1 MTVRISAE
9 LPGSGGTL
17 SNDPAD
23 FVVEELLPY
32 AANGSGEHVF
42 VHIEKINLTTPEAAS
57 RVSKALK
64 LGEASWA
71 GMKDR
76 AAIARQWLSFALP
89 ITAPLPEKIE
99 LEGVRVLEMI
109 RHQHKLR
116 RGHIRANRFAI
127 TIRNGDAARAS
138 AALDL
143 IRRTGVPNTFGPQR
157 FGRDGDNAD
166 RAALFIRGDARPPR
180 DRRLRDLLVSAL
192 QSAIFNRVLAQ
203 RIERGWFATALLG
216 DVMQKH
222 DTGGLFDVADPSA
235 EQPRVDRLEISPTAI
250 LPGKKAR
257 QGSGAMRELEAEA
270 MKSSG
275 VSDEDLARFA
285 DGTRRTLR
293 YPLDADAKITALTQ
307 DAIDANGYRLEVTL
321 PSGAYATVL
330 LDELVKP
337 DGAPFDR
344 DA

>member
-1 MTVRISAE
+1 MAARISSE

-32 AANGSGEHVF
+32 AACGSGEHVF
-42 VHIEKINLTTPEAAS
+42 IHIEKINLTTPEAAS

-89 ITAPLPEKIE
+89 IAAPLPEKIE
-99 LEGVRVLEMI
+99 LDGVRVLEVI

-127 TIRNGDAARAS
+127 TIRGGDAARAS
-138 AALDL
+138 AVLDL
-143 IRRTGVPNTFGPQR
+143 IRRTGAPNTFGPQR
-157 FGRDGDNAD
+157 FGRDGDNAT
-166 RAALFIRGDARPPR
+166 RAASFIRGETRPPR
-180 DRRLRDLLVSAL
+180 DRRFRDLMVSAL
-192 QSAIFNRVLAQ
+192 QSSIFNRVLAL

-222 DTGGLFDVADPSA
+222 DTGGLFDVADPAA
-235 EQPRVDRLEISPTAI
+235 EQARVDRLEISPTAI

-257 QGSGAMRELEAEA
+257 RASGVMRELEEEA
-270 MKSSG
+270 TRALG

-293 YPLDADAKITALTQ
+293 YPLDPEAKITALPPS
-307 DAIDANGYRLEVTL
+307 DYRL
-321 PSGAYATVL
+321 
-330 LDELVKP
+330 
-337 DGAPFDR
+337 
-344 DA
+344 